1 VIDLGGGT
9 VDVITG
15 RQEVVAAGGGDLL
28 TMVVAALLGTS
39 RSAAEWAKR
48 GPGGSLKAPVLVSA
62 QAAS

>member
-1 VIDLGGGT
+1 
-9 VDVITG
+9 
-15 RQEVVAAGGGDLL
+15 VVAAGGGDLL